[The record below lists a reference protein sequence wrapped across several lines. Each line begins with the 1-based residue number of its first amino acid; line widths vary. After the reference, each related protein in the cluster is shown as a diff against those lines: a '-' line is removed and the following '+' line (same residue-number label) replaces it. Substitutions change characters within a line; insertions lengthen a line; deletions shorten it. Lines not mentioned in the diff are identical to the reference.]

1 LPDNVKTLSM
11 SELNKETENE
21 KPSASVPE
29 KNKSNKT
36 TIIVVIL
43 TLVVIAQAIKIY
55 IDHQE
60 SVATESQLINTEEDL
75 ATTMQKLTDIRK
87 ELDLKIVE
95 IEKLGGD
102 VSELEKAKADIE
114 TELSRTKR
122 RDKQAISDLKDKVD
136 GFQELLKIK
145 DEEIIKLKEVNKV
158 LLTENTTL
166 KTETNKLSDS
176 LTQANISKEVLAGKV
191 AMASQ
196 LKVENIKILAIN
208 ERGRE
213 REMPAKSKQIDKIK
227 VSFNLA
233 ENNVAPVEGKNI
245 VIRIVDGNGQ
255 VIFDVAKGSGTFMYN
270 DKEEFFTANQQILF
284 DNSKQLLSFE
294 YSKGSSYAPGLYL
307 LEVYT
312 EGYKMGSTQFEV
324 K

>member
-21 KPSASVPE
+21 KPSASIPE

-43 TLVVIAQAIKIY
+43 VLVVIAQAIKIY

-60 SVATESQLINTEEDL
+60 SVATESQLMNTEEDL
-75 ATTMQKLTDIRK
+75 ATTMQKLTDISK
-87 ELDLKIVE
+87 ELDQKIVE

-102 VSELEKAKADIE
+102 VSELEKAKAEIVA
-114 TELSRTKR
+114 ELSRTKR

-176 LTQANISKEVLAGKV
+176 LNRANISKEVLAGKV

-196 LKVENIKILAIN
+196 LKVENVKILAIN

>member
-1 LPDNVKTLSM
+1 M
-11 SELNKETENE
+11 SELKNE
-21 KPSASVPE
+21 PANTNPVPE

-36 TIIVVIL
+36 TVIVIVL
-43 TLVVIAQAIKIY
+43 ALVVIAQAIKIY
-55 IDHQE
+55 VDHKD
-60 SVATESQLINTEEDL
+60 SVETETQLMNTEEDL
-75 ATTMQKLTDIRK
+75 ASTMQKLTDISK
-87 ELDLKIVE
+87 ELDQKIVE

-102 VSELEKAKADIE
+102 ITELEKAKADVE
-114 TELSRTKR
+114 AELSRTKR
-122 RDKQAISDLKDKVD
+122 RDRQAISDLKDKVD

-166 KTETNKLSDS
+166 KTQTNELSDS
-176 LTQANISKEVLAGKV
+176 LNQMNLSKEVLAGKV
-191 AMASQ
+191 ALASQ
-196 LKVENIKILAIN
+196 LKVENVKILAVN

-233 ENNVAPVEGKNI
+233 ENNVAPIEGKNI
-245 VIRIVDGNGQ
+245 LIRIVDDKGQ

-270 DKEEFFTANQQILF
+270 DKEEFYTANQEILF
-284 DNSKQLLSFE
+284 DNSKQLLTFE
-294 YSKGSSYAPGLYL
+294 YSKGSAYSPGLYL